1 MSEQEKAMR
10 YAIYGGPNGL
20 NRLIARSLTRIPG
33 CEPQVFLS
41 GLLLQQALAEGPK
54 IDSVLLTGPGTDL
67 EVTALV
73 QWLQT
78 RPADRVPRLVA
89 WQHENSAVYKQ
100 ADDVQL
106 NNVTLS
112 EWAPATG
119 EKMGFEAPKVEHS
132 LASASSPPT
141 EAPRQV
147 FGRYAFA
154 KDANGMLLDCQFIP
168 LPGKLY
174 KLAWFMFQHMNQIV
188 SREDLYRQIW
198 GDGSSTASRSLD
210 THIARLRTKLHLGH
224 GNPYVL
230 SATYGQ
236 GYALTEDKPD

>member
-1 MSEQEKAMR
+1 MR

-33 CEPQVFLS
+33 CEPQVFAS
-41 GLLLQQALAEGPK
+41 GLLLQRALAEGPK

-67 EVTALV
+67 EVPALV

-89 WQHENSAVYKQ
+89 WQHDSAPIAEQ

-112 EWAPATG
+112 EWAPTTRK
-119 EKMGFEAPKVEHS
+119 EKAV
-132 LASASSPPT
+132 SASTRIERTPAATSS
-141 EAPRQV
+141 EAPRRV
-147 FGRYAFA
+147 FGRYAFSESG
-154 KDANGMLLDCQFIP
+154 DGMLLDWQVIP

-174 KLAWFMFQHMNQIV
+174 KLAWFMFQHLNQMV
-188 SREDLYRQIW
+188 SREELYRQVW

-236 GYALTEDKPD
+236 GYALTEEKPD

>member
-1 MSEQEKAMR
+1 MR

-89 WQHENSAVYKQ
+89 WQHENSAVYK
-100 ADDVQL
+100 
-106 NNVTLS
+106 
-112 EWAPATG
+112 
-119 EKMGFEAPKVEHS
+119 
-132 LASASSPPT
+132 
-141 EAPRQV
+141 
-147 FGRYAFA
+147 
-154 KDANGMLLDCQFIP
+154 
-168 LPGKLY
+168 
-174 KLAWFMFQHMNQIV
+174 
-188 SREDLYRQIW
+188 
-198 GDGSSTASRSLD
+198 
-210 THIARLRTKLHLGH
+210 
-224 GNPYVL
+224 
-230 SATYGQ
+230 
-236 GYALTEDKPD
+236 

>member
-1 MSEQEKAMR
+1 MR

-33 CEPQVFLS
+33 CEPQVFAS
-41 GLLLQQALAEGPK
+41 GLLLQQALAAGPK

-67 EVTALV
+67 EVPTLV

-89 WQHENSAVYKQ
+89 WQHENAAIDEQ
-100 ADDVQL
+100 AADVQL

-112 EWAPATG
+112 EWAPAAR
-119 EKMGFEAPKVEHS
+119 EKKVGRAPVQTERTPSSISSTSGEAPQ
-132 LASASSPPT
+132 
-141 EAPRQV
+141 RV
-147 FGRYAFA
+147 FGRYVFRETSG
-154 KDANGMLLDCQFIP
+154 GMLLDCQFIP

-174 KLAWFMFQHMNQIV
+174 KLAWFLFQHMNQVV

-210 THIARLRTKLHLGH
+210 THIARLRTKLQLGP

-230 SATYGQ
+230 SAMYGQ
-236 GYALTEDKPD
+236 GYALKEEKPD